1 MALRITPGYKS
12 LNLYFDQPTD
22 AFDVDDVDTTGTVQV
37 ADNSYRMDLDGLK
50 VWISD
55 TSWGASDP
63 TGDPYYNGPFQGYL
77 SIDKLTTTSASSL
90 ADNKIYYIKYALI
103 SSIDRDSYSISAE
116 QSATTLDVAVEIQ
129 GWLTRDPIEIPTDGD
144 GTNPVYTGA
153 TGSFTV
159 YKYSQDISTSTDVTY
174 SVVSGSSVGGIA
186 VSFGTGANK
195 NKYTVT
201 AITDLTGTITL
212 RATYTDPQNTSRIII
227 IDQILNV
234 SKRRPG
240 QTAPLVV
247 LTGNGQAFV
256 RAANSSTISPSS
268 IRLTATTSNITNPTY
283 TWYVDGVSVSVSG
296 ISGVSVAG
304 NELTINSSIFSG
316 TPPEF
321 KLIKV
326 VVGSSVGGVSVF
338 DQQSIYYLQEGSDAL
353 AIGLVNEN
361 QTISLDKN
369 GTVISGSTLTS
380 QIVLVRGSTVLTS
393 GVTYAIK
400 SGAIGINT
408 SNILNTTTGA
418 ITIPVGQVTAISA
431 EVTFQATY
439 LGTTLEKKLT
449 INTVQD
455 GQTGADAIIAD
466 LTSEADVVFAAN
478 DGTGYT
484 LPTGN
489 QLKLYKG
496 GALVSSG
503 VSYSGTATQNGLT
516 LTINSATGVI
526 TLSGTW
532 TSNQESF
539 TLTATYNSI
548 AYTTIY
554 TIAKSRTGQT
564 GASAKGID
572 IGNVTNFKRNSSGV
586 YTPSTVTLTAI
597 LQNLNSVT
605 YSWSIIGGTTVNSIQ
620 QSVTITPSS
629 NISSISVTLNVTD
642 TSVIPNVIYS
652 KTVTMSIAEDGTA
665 GLKTI
670 SGQLYYNAA
679 SASAPSAPTSG
690 LYNFTNNTI
699 TVNPATWQL
708 GAPTYAAGN
717 TNKYWY
723 INFTAIESSS
733 GSGSGNLNF
742 GSNQVT
748 QAIGFSGLVTF
759 TTANEAISDGT
770 NTLSFGSNGTT
781 KIDGGNITTG
791 SISADRIDTR
801 NLNIK
806 DASGNII
813 FGAGTALNWSNISTN
828 YPSSL
833 DNTNVTANSIG
844 AIKTDLTNAPSGI
857 LNSNIYIS
865 KSGATFTLNGGG
877 TSQTI
882 DATGLAVVKTDLTN
896 APIGIKNDQI
906 SITEAN
912 GVVTLSNAGTGT
924 ITVVSANNKITSTN
938 ATTFIADAAIQNAQV
953 ANLSAAKITT
963 GTLDAAR
970 IGAGTIDAGKL
981 VIGGSQTGSYI
992 RLFDNKIEVYDS
1004 GVLRVKLGNLA

>member
-1 MALRITPGYKS
+1 M
-12 LNLYFDQPTD
+12 
-22 AFDVDDVDTTGTVQV
+22 
-37 ADNSYRMDLDGLK
+37 
-50 VWISD
+50 
-55 TSWGASDP
+55 
-63 TGDPYYNGPFQGYL
+63 
-77 SIDKLTTTSASSL
+77 
-90 ADNKIYYIKYALI
+90 
-103 SSIDRDSYSISAE
+103 
-116 QSATTLDVAVEIQ
+116 
-129 GWLTRDPIEIPTDGD
+129 
-144 GTNPVYTGA
+144 
-153 TGSFTV
+153 
-159 YKYSQDISTSTDVTY
+159 
-174 SVVSGSSVGGIA
+174 
-186 VSFGTGANK
+186 
-195 NKYTVT
+195 
-201 AITDLTGTITL
+201 
-212 RATYTDPQNTSRIII
+212 
-227 IDQILNV
+227 
-234 SKRRPG
+234 
-240 QTAPLVV
+240 
-247 LTGNGQAFV
+247 
-256 RAANSSTISPSS
+256 
-268 IRLTATTSNITNPTY
+268 
-283 TWYVDGVSVSVSG
+283 
-296 ISGVSVAG
+296 
-304 NELTINSSIFSG
+304 
-316 TPPEF
+316 
-321 KLIKV
+321 
-326 VVGSSVGGVSVF
+326 
-338 DQQSIYYLQEGSDAL
+338 
-353 AIGLVNEN
+353 
-361 QTISLDKN
+361 
-369 GTVISGSTLTS
+369 
-380 QIVLVRGSTVLTS
+380 
-393 GVTYAIK
+393 
-400 SGAIGINT
+400 
-408 SNILNTTTGA
+408 
-418 ITIPVGQVTAISA
+418 
-431 EVTFQATY
+431 
-439 LGTTLEKKLT
+439 
-449 INTVQD
+449 
-455 GQTGADAIIAD
+455 
-466 LTSEADVVFAAN
+466 
-478 DGTGYT
+478 
-484 LPTGN
+484 
-489 QLKLYKG
+489 
-496 GALVSSG
+496 
-503 VSYSGTATQNGLT
+503 T

-896 APIGIKNDQI
+896 APSGILNSNIYISKSGATFTLNGGGTSQTIDATGLAVVKTDLTNAPIGIKNDQI